1 MSTNSPRHS
10 ENVTNFGVLYSKTT
24 TYGSKY
30 NPSNELYAP
39 SNLQKIKADGESAL
53 NQVNFAEVNYKSAIS
68 AQTESFEGFD
78 QYITR
83 VANTLNICGASSQII
98 EQGQSII
105 RQLRG
110 KRVSELLSNDELA
123 LAKEKG
129 DESKQNTIHNSTIN
143 IKIENFGKLYTFLG
157 NIPQYN
163 PNEADLSINAMEE
176 KLSGLKSK
184 HEVVTNAKIALEV
197 ARNNRDKIL
206 YKLDTGLVDIALSV
220 KQYIKA
226 AFGASST
233 EFKQISAIH
242 FSKLN

>member
-83 VANTLNICGASSQII
+83 VANTLNICGASSQLI
-98 EQGQSII
+98 EQGQSLI
-105 RQLRG
+105 RQIRG
-110 KRVSELLSNDELA
+110 KRVSELLSDEDIA

-129 DESKQNTIHNSTIN
+129 EESKQNTMHNSTIN
-143 IKIENFGKLYTFLG
+143 IRIENFGKLVAFLG

-163 PNEADLSINAMEE
+163 PNETDLSINAMKE
-176 KLSGLKSK
+176 KHSSLKSK
-184 HEVVTNAKIALEV
+184 QETVINTKIALEV

-220 KQYIKA
+220 KLYVKA
-226 AFGASST
+226 AFGANST